1 MTTQLPLQNLNNEIN
16 NNNTKNRYKQFQQCE
31 NKFGQSKHKFKLK

>member
-16 NNNTKNRYKQFQQCE
+16 NNNTKNP
-31 NKFGQSKHKFKLK
+31 KHKVKKDEENNVFKVYHANF